1 MGIIIL
7 WMEKRVLIFHIS
19 TLFLMILTFPDIQ
32 TLPSEHIVLPYYK
45 GRHIFLLCSV
55 ELIDLAGQ
63 TVQLHR

>member
-32 TLPSEHIVLPYYK
+32 TLPSEHIVFPYYK
-45 GRHIFLLCSV
+45 EDTFSFY
-55 ELIDLAGQ
+55 A
-63 TVQLHR
+63 QLNL